1 MITGI
6 LGWGRPR
13 LTRVTRRGRQ
23 PLRRAA
29 PTRLT
34 AHPGWLALVVASMA
48 LLTASLVAPTLF
60 ARAADS
66 AALDTGLAAVAD
78 DAFTTTT
85 ADTRATW
92 DSVLDESSYVVVR
105 HRLAG
110 LPSYAPPVVNAVGGG
125 TSARG
130 INPVVLRG
138 GSVETAA
145 LYYRDG
151 AVAALGGTPSARG
164 VWLPDEVA
172 AALDVRAGDFVS
184 VGLLRSFGASITA
197 PTLVA
202 GTFTRA
208 RLSALPQQLADEP
221 GLSPR
226 DLPYDP
232 DNPGAGRPIMIAD
245 RDTFQRLSIALG
257 YPPLFTADLRL
268 DDDVTPDEARVA
280 SAAVQRVA
288 TDAFDDRTTLAQASY
303 RAKPAPTRVSVT
315 SGLPDIVAEADSTA
329 TAARDQAAPFAQAGI
344 VLSVVVM
351 CAATVLLGRSRR
363 REQDLLSGLGVRPHE
378 VAALTAAELLV
389 PAVAGALVGAAAAW
403 TVVTTLGPPGELP
416 GALPGAAARAA
427 VGAVLAVALGAACAG
442 VAAWYADRRA
452 TSSRL
457 GVSRRRVPWEAV
469 LLAATVVSGAAVVTT
484 DVARRPASPL
494 AVVFPLLLAGSV
506 SLLVLRGLDLAGAR
520 RWAPGR
526 VGSPRWLA
534 GQRSRSTATETAAVT
549 LALAVGLAILGYSL
563 AVHRGVTLG
572 VEDKVSA
579 MVGAQTAV
587 DVGDD
592 LSRDRPR
599 RPPDNPVAGSAVVY
613 RGQGT
618 LPPLF
623 GTQPVLAID
632 TRTFAA
638 AADWGGTS
646 TMARGRELLGRLR
659 EPGYVV
665 PVLLAGRHHGEGR
678 GPGHPGL
685 LRGVVPALQGGRGA
699 ARVPRLGDRPRRR
712 RRGRR
717 GASAVALHAPA
728 PRSAAAPQVRHR
740 AGRPVQ
746 HLAVVVT
753 VGRVGLRRPDA
764 RRHHADGTPLL
775 RSSATTD
782 SQLLAAG
789 WSSGYVVALGG
800 CALLLV
806 GAAALVLAARL
817 ADRDAVSDVLLRRM
831 SYGAGDL
838 AAARTWEVALAI
850 AAALAAAVVSLAAMV
865 LAPSTVEPAVHVAP
879 LTRPLTGWPDAV
891 VLTVAC
897 LVLVAAAGAVARRR
911 AGDRVAAEVLR
922 GNG

>member
-665 PVLLAGRHHGEGR
+665 PVLLSGDTTEKVGDQGILDFYEEWSLPYKVVGVLPAFPGSETDPGDVAVVVEARRLWPFMPPPLDPRLLPKSDIGLAGRFSTW
-678 GPGHPGL
+678 L
-685 LRGVVPALQGGRGA
+685 W
-699 ARVPRLGDRPRRR
+699 
-712 RRGRR
+712 
-717 GASAVALHAPA
+717 SS
-728 PRSAAAPQVRHR
+728 RSAASVSADLTR
-740 AGRPVQ
+740 AGI
-746 HLAVVVT
+746 
-753 VGRVGLRRPDA
+753 
-764 RRHHADGTPLL
+764 TPTHSLL